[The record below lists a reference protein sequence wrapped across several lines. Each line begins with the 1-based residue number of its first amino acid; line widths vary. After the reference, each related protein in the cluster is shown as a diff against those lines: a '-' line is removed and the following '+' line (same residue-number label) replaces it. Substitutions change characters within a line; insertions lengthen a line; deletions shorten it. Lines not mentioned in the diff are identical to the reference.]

1 MKEYDDPDYC
11 THRRFMSTMCQFRN
25 KLPIEKV
32 FGMKRS
38 EFFMLSNIES
48 DIRNNGSTKV
58 SDIAKRMKMTSA
70 AASKTIGELEDKGL
84 IIKKV
89 NQEDKRQAYIEL
101 TESGAK
107 ELTEIKK
114 TAISFSDA
122 VIKKFG
128 RENADKMMELI
139 EQFYNITAEEIDKF
153 TKK

>member
-1 MKEYDDPDYC
+1 MKEYDDPVYC

-48 DIRNNGSTKV
+48 DIRKNGSTKV

-84 IIKKV
+84 IVKKV
-89 NQEDKRQAYIEL
+89 NKDDKRQAYIEL
-101 TESGAK
+101 TESGTK
-107 ELTEIKK
+107 ELDEIKK

-122 VIKKFG
+122 VIQKFG
-128 RENADKMMELI
+128 KENADKMMELI